1 MLENLASYIK
11 NIASSNRNILLEE
24 INSRIY
30 YKAKGQPQYSADMIR
45 HALLLRYTSKQAY
58 EILLESFPLP
68 SISLLNKIKQGGVDA
83 IKAIKTLREKGSI
96 HEDIIL
102 IVDEFYLQ
110 KQAQ

>member
-1 MLENLASYIK
+1 MLENLAPYIK

-58 EILLESFPLP
+58 EIHFL
-68 SISLLNKIKQGGVDA
+68 
-83 IKAIKTLREKGSI
+83 
-96 HEDIIL
+96 
-102 IVDEFYLQ
+102 YLQ
-110 KQAQ
+110 FLY